1 MKKVYIS
8 ATYNDLKEHR
18 TAVAHALRKMGY
30 EVRCMEDY
38 VATDERTDAR
48 CTQDVSTCDFYVGI
62 IAQRYG
68 WIPPGR
74 DRSITE
80 LEYRQAQSQ
89 PHKTRCL
96 IFLLDKGA
104 EWPLQW
110 IDALRDQDSS
120 SAAKLRAFRAELEA
134 NSNGSFRTLEDLVQ
148 AVMASVYMED
158 LKTWKVALRHEFEKI
173 LDECKA
179 TPVGAPELGNDTKV
193 SLDYKLFL
201 GASGVPMIGEVLKA
215 AIHNAHGTKLVGI
228 DLQRE
233 GGWWSTRLHLLAGL
247 LADYT
252 GVDKIAFSADG
263 KCLGTCGP
271 AEVRRALA
279 QSKPAVE
286 KAFAE
291 SLPDRRELDPALDIP
306 QIVMRFSEN
315 LERMGGE
322 MSLRQKNPPD
332 LVQVTPNIVQ
342 NFIGFNPDLVQCQP
356 DQDAMELLPVIV
368 GKAHPYVPLEFTNG
382 ESVIIDRV
390 RLASRIAQLAI
401 ERI

>member
-1 MKKVYIS
+1 MDS
-8 ATYNDLKEHR
+8 
-18 TAVAHALRKMGY
+18 
-30 EVRCMEDY
+30 
-38 VATDERTDAR
+38 
-48 CTQDVSTCDFYVGI
+48 
-62 IAQRYG
+62 
-68 WIPPGR
+68 PGS

-80 LEYRQAQSQ
+80 LEYRQARNH

-96 IFLLDKGA
+96 IFLLDKDA
-104 EWPLQW
+104 PWPQQW
-110 IDALRDQDSS
+110 IDALRDQD

-134 NSNGSFRTLEDLVQ
+134 NSNGSFRTLENLVQ
-148 AVMASVYMED
+148 GVMASVYMED
-158 LKTWKVALRHEFEKI
+158 LKTWKVALRQEFEKI

-179 TPVGAPELGNDTKV
+179 TPVGAPDLGNDARV
-193 SLDYKLFL
+193 SLDYKLFI
-201 GASGVPMIGEVLKA
+201 GSSAAPMIGHVLAA
-215 AIHNAHGTKLVGI
+215 AIHNANRSKLVGI
-228 DLQRE
+228 DLLRE

-252 GVDKIAFSADG
+252 GVEKIAFSANG

-271 AEVRRALA
+271 AQVRRALA

-291 SLPDRRELDPALDIP
+291 SLLDRRELDPALDIP
-306 QIVMRFSEN
+306 QILERFSAN
-315 LERMGGE
+315 LDAMGGE

-342 NFIGFNPDLVQCQP
+342 NFPGFNPELVQCQP
-356 DQDAMELLPVIV
+356 DQDEMELLPVIV
-368 GKAHPYVPLEFTNG
+368 GKPYPYVPLEFATG
-382 ESVIIDRV
+382 ESVVIDRV

>member
-48 CTQDVSTCDFYVGI
+48 CAQDVSTCDFYVGI

-68 WIPPGR
+68 WTPPGR

-80 LEYRQAQSQ
+80 LEYMQARSN

-96 IFLLDKGA
+96 IFLLDEEA

-110 IDALRDQDSS
+110 IDALHDQN
-120 SAAKLRAFRAELEA
+120 SAAKLRAFRTELEV
-134 NSNGSFRTLEDLVQ
+134 NSNGRFRTLENLVQ
-148 AVMASVYMED
+148 DVMASVYMED
-158 LKTWKVALRHEFEKI
+158 LKTWKVALRQEFEKI

-179 TPVGAPELGNDTKV
+179 TPVGAPDLGNDAKA
-193 SLDYKLFL
+193 SLDYKLF
-201 GASGVPMIGEVLKA
+201 IGSSAAPIIGDVLA
-215 AIHNAHGTKLVGI
+215 TAIHNANRSRLVGI
-228 DLQRE
+228 DLLRE

-252 GVDKIAFSADG
+252 GVEKIVFSANG

-271 AEVRRALA
+271 AQVRGALA
-279 QSKPAVE
+279 ESKPSVE

-291 SLPDRRELDPALDIP
+291 SLLDRRELDPALDIP
-306 QIVMRFSEN
+306 QILERFSAN
-315 LERMGGE
+315 LNAMGGE

-332 LVQVTPNIVQ
+332 LIQVTPNIVQ
-342 NFIGFNPDLVQCQP
+342 NFPGFNPELVQCQP
-356 DQDAMELLPVIV
+356 NQDGMELLPVIV
-368 GKAHPYVPLEFTNG
+368 GKPYPYVPLEFATG
-382 ESVIIDRV
+382 ESVVIDRV

>member
-18 TAVAHALRKMGY
+18 AAVAHALRKMGY

-48 CTQDVSTCDFYVGI
+48 CTQDVSTCNFYVGI

-68 WIPPGR
+68 WLPPGS

-80 LEYRQAQSQ
+80 LEYRQARSN

-96 IFLLDKGA
+96 IFLLDKDA

-110 IDALRDQDSS
+110 IDALRDQDS
-120 SAAKLRAFRAELEA
+120 AEKLRAFRAELEA

-148 AVMASVYMED
+148 GVMASVYMED
-158 LKTWKVALRHEFEKI
+158 LKTWKVAIRQEFEKI

-179 TPVGAPELGNDTKV
+179 TPVGAPDLGNDARV
-193 SLDYKLFL
+193 SLDYKLFIESS
-201 GASGVPMIGEVLKA
+201 AAPMIGHVLAA
-215 AIHNAHGTKLVGI
+215 AIHNANRSKLVGI
-228 DLQRE
+228 DLLRE

-252 GVDKIAFSADG
+252 GVEKIAFSANG
-263 KCLGTCGP
+263 RCLGTCGP
-271 AEVRRALA
+271 AQIRRALA
-279 QSKPAVE
+279 QSKPTIE

-291 SLPDRRELDPALDIP
+291 SLLDRRELDPALDIP
-306 QIVMRFSEN
+306 QILERFSAD
-315 LERMGGE
+315 LDVMGGE
-322 MSLRQKNPPD
+322 MTLRQKNPPD
-332 LVQVTPNIVQ
+332 LIQVTPNIVQ
-342 NFIGFNPDLVQCQP
+342 NFPGFNPELVQCQP
-356 DQDAMELLPVIV
+356 DQDEMELLPLIV
-368 GKAHPYVPLEFTNG
+368 GKPYPVVPLEFPTG
-382 ESVIIDRV
+382 ESVVIDRV
-390 RLASRIAQLAI
+390 RLASRIAG
-401 ERI
+401 